1 VNSFIALSLSSVLVP
16 FFIFSRT
23 SSVLGFTKSEA
34 TSVNLSNV
42 SPTFPVF
49 VKSPMPS
56 MLDAT
61 ETVVCPPKCS
71 SLSSSLSVSLGSSSK
86 PTSNC

>member
-1 VNSFIALSLSSVLVP
+1 MA
-16 FFIFSRT
+16 
-23 SSVLGFTKSEA
+23 LGFMKFFNF
-34 TSVNLSNV
+34 SVVLLKT

-71 SLSSSLSVSLGSSSK
+71 SLSLSLSVSLASSSK